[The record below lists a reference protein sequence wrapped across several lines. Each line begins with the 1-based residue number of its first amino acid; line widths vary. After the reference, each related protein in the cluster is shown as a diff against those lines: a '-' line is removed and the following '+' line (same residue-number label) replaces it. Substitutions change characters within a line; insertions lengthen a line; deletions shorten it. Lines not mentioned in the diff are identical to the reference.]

1 MKIRLLVDL
10 IGRKNGLQELC
21 FREATKLLWRI
32 FSCISPDRKT
42 ESRSRQLYPEDRG
55 LFGLRICRVIRS
67 QRRIR
72 PAQKRRVSTR
82 PSEWVPIRYRNF
94 DAASNSVSTGFET
107 SPASPLY
114 QRR

>member
-1 MKIRLLVDL
+1 MACKSCASEKQQKLV
-10 IGRKNGLQELC
+10 R
-21 FREATKLLWRI
+21 RI
-32 FSCISPDRKT
+32 FSCISPDQKT

-72 PAQKRRVSTR
+72 PAQKRRVSTQ

-107 SPASPLY
+107 SLVS
-114 QRR
+114 RVSERC